1 MSGWSLHTNGMGGDQ
16 LWRGG
21 EGRKINAVERQIR
34 TRAEGT
40 VLGLSRALSFAPF
53 DFLSCY
59 NQPENDVLALKPS
72 GGPIAQGNVAVRL
85 GMVISADMDS
95 VRWAQKQ
102 LSVYE

>member
-1 MSGWSLHTNGMGGDQ
+1 MKHHIQ
-16 LWRGG
+16 
-21 EGRKINAVERQIR
+21 

-40 VLGLSRALSFAPF
+40 ILGLSQPFLLQLF
-53 DFLSCY
+53 DFLSSY

-72 GGPIAQGNVAVRL
+72 GGPIAQGNVTVRL

-95 VRWAQKQ
+95 VRGVQKQ